1 MIKINQYKEL
11 KKKFQKE
18 FNKFPVFFA
27 FDNKQFQEGME
38 KLGLKENEIDRIVS
52 IGAGGYIRKTD
63 IKKYN
68 KMFEKRNQEFKN
80 AIKGDLTG
88 EGFIKQ
94 MFRYELAN
102 HEYCFTHDLSDTLEA
117 LDLTIEE
124 VNSSKAL
131 KNGLKMAKTE
141 YLNACRKAE
150 HTEDEEFG
158 D

>member
-1 MIKINQYKEL
+1 MRIINRYKEL
-11 KKKFQKE
+11 KERFQKE
-18 FNKFPVFFA
+18 FNKFPIFFA
-27 FDNKQFQEGME
+27 FDEGQFKEGMK
-38 KLGLKENEIDRIVS
+38 KLGLKEDEIDKVLS

-63 IKKYN
+63 IKKFN
-68 KMFEKRNQEFKN
+68 QMFEKRAQELKD
-80 AIKGDLTG
+80 AIKNDLTG

-102 HEYCFTHDLSDTLEA
+102 HEYYITCDLSDTLEA
-117 LDLTIEE
+117 VGLTMEE
-124 VNSSKAL
+124 INSNEAL
-131 KNGLKMAKTE
+131 KNGLEMAKTE